1 MVISAVPIVISKIDS
16 VSALLIAIGAKKNR
30 ADRPRQKRNAE
41 RAERDQERHRFV
53 GRREEHLGDDD
64 GEIAV
69 DQDFVEFERI
79 ADGSRDDEP
88 GCGAGAVRAVV
99 SLKCRRAHRACS
111 VPSPFR
117 SGKCKADIRGWYC
130 CFAA

>member
-1 MVISAVPIVISKIDS
+1 M
-16 VSALLIAIGAKKNR
+16 IAIGAKKNR

-111 VPSPFR
+111 VLRPS
-117 SGKCKADIRGWYC
+117 
-130 CFAA
+130 AAASVWRTFVAGIAALQRKSPSRAPRL

>member
-88 GCGAGAVRAVV
+88 GCGRRCRARRRQLEV
-99 SLKCRRAHRACS
+99 SSCS
-111 VPSPFR
+111 SRVQ
-117 SGKCKADIRGWYC
+117 CA
-130 CFAA
+130 FALPQRQV